1 MKTTN
6 KEDIYYIV
14 KIKENRVDGLFYQ
27 TTVNKMFC
35 GVLVNHADG
44 NFYFELN
51 GSKALV
57 IIPHSWI
64 EWMAPSK
71 ELNRNGG
78 ET

>member
-1 MKTTN
+1 
-6 KEDIYYIV
+6 
-14 KIKENRVDGLFYQ
+14 
-27 TTVNKMFC
+27 MFC
-35 GVLVNHADG
+35 GALVNQTDG

-51 GSKALV
+51 GSRAMV

-71 ELNRNGG
+71 KLNGNGG